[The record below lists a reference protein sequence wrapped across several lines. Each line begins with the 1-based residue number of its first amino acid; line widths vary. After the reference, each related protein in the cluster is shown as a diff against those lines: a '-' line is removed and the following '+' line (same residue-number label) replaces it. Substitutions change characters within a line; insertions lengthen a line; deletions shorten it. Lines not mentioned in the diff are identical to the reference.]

1 MHQVTIMVSDAKQ
14 DDLLG
19 LKEAISMV
27 VEGAGRV
34 VRVDVQEVVPEQI
47 RMEGKAWKSVRMG
60 AGNWK
65 SPDSRI

>member
-1 MHQVTIMVSDAKQ
+1 MQYKYIVTVAEANP

-34 VRVDVQEVVPEQI
+34 VRIDVQQVEEQM
-47 RMEGKAWKSVRMG
+47 RMEG
-60 AGNWK
+60 
-65 SPDSRI
+65 

>member
-1 MHQVTIMVSDAKQ
+1 MHQVTIMVADANP

-34 VRVDVQEVVPEQI
+34 VRVDVQEVDEQV
-47 RMEGKAWKSVRMG
+47 RMEG
-60 AGNWK
+60 
-65 SPDSRI
+65 